1 MFAKK
6 NLDHSGSAL
15 ENHLKFKTRNRYR
28 AFSLLKPSEMAFLTN
43 SRWQNRKE
51 RSNRPTSN
59 GDTVEKPKRNVVYE
73 WVCDIPLI
81 IEKLSF

>member
-28 AFSLLKPSEMAFLTN
+28 AFSLLKPSEMASLSKPT
-43 SRWQNRKE
+43 WQNRKE
-51 RSNRPTSN
+51 RPNASTNN
-59 GDTVEKPKRNVVYE
+59 GDMAEKDKRPVRE
-73 WVCDIPLI
+73 
-81 IEKLSF
+81 